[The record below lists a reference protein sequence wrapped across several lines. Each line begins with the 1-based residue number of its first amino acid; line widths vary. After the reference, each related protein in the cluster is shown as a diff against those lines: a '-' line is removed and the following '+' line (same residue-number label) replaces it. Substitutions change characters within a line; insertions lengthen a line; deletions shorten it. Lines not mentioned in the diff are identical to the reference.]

1 MTFTAN
7 SEYLVGGGRRGVFVW
22 RAHNGEQSA
31 TMNAWDV
38 HCLAV
43 SKDCR
48 WIAAGT
54 YGGVILWD
62 ARTYEK
68 VLSTRADLI
77 PIRAIDFSPDS
88 TRLVRAE
95 SLFTVT
101 IYDVPAGREVQT
113 LRYLDSLGPGGL
125 IVAVKYSPQG
135 ERIAAATEN
144 AVHVWDSNDGRLLI
158 SIKMQVSP
166 WRRNRANDL
175 LWFNNNIFVMSTD
188 HKIKQIDAST
198 GAVVSEWP
206 ITKDCSHI
214 AMPHQTLIAYVAHDN
229 DNVMFW
235 DTSAHTHR
243 HLIQTPKFIQSTAF
257 SSDGQL
263 LAIAAQLS
271 GKITIKPLLSYIF
284 VGFMYSSI
292 SAELN

>member
-1 MTFTAN
+1 MDR
-7 SEYLVGGGRRGVFVW
+7 SGDIRRGDPLGRKDIRKSLEHSRGPHSYQSNRFLARLYSA
-22 RAHNGEQSA
+22 RAS
-31 TMNAWDV
+31 
-38 HCLAV
+38 
-43 SKDCR
+43 R
-48 WIAAGT
+48 IA
-54 YGGVILWD
+54 L
-62 ARTYEK
+62 
-68 VLSTRADLI
+68 
-77 PIRAIDFSPDS
+77 
-88 TRLVRAE
+88 
-95 SLFTVT
+95 TVT